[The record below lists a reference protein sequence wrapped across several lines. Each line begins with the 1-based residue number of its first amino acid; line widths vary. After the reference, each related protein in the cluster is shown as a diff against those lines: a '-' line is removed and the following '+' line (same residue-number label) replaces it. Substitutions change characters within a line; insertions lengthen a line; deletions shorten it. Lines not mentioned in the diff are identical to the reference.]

1 RPLRTRDWRPK
12 RCAPTRSTWS
22 SPSCAMPSSPR
33 SPKFRERVLQWGGP
47 RECEPMQTDIED
59 VQTRHR
65 RRQARPSHDC
75 PDQPEIGRDI
85 QYLIDELTAARGAV
99 ARLTEDDQD
108 LRGSA
113 EIWCRLYEAALER
126 ASSAEA
132 AMARARPVAP
142 DSPAPLYDALER
154 VADLTHALGGII
166 RECA

>member
-1 RPLRTRDWRPK
+1 
-12 RCAPTRSTWS
+12 
-22 SPSCAMPSSPR
+22 
-33 SPKFRERVLQWGGP
+33 
-47 RECEPMQTDIED
+47 MQTDIED
-59 VQTRHR
+59 VQIRHR

-99 ARLTEDDQD
+99 ARLTEDDED

-132 AMARARPVAP
+132 AMAGARPVAAA
-142 DSPAPLYDALER
+142 SPAPLYDALER

-166 RECA
+166 RECAVCARETSPAEAISKVATDACVRCAKAIEALARRPS